1 MKMAGLD
8 VTFLNGGRLNFDML
22 QAKFRDF
29 LLALDRIL
37 ESGIVALVRK
47 FITESLNKSLS
58 QDYIGTPILASY
70 LPFIN

>member
-1 MKMAGLD
+1 MKMAVLD

-22 QAKFRDF
+22 QAKLRDF
-29 LLALDRIL
+29 FLALYRIL
-37 ESGIVALVRK
+37 EFGIVVLVRM

-58 QDYIGTPILASY
+58 QDFIGAPIFASY